1 MDEIDNILQQA
12 DSERAR
18 GNSDA
23 ADALLRHAQTL
34 TLNARKHPDI
44 DTNVIALQQETEH
57 LKNTIAALVV
67 AGLLAC
73 IFAML
78 LWSGIQMLSH

>member
-1 MDEIDNILQQA
+1 MDEIENILQQA
-12 DSERAR
+12 ELERAR
-18 GNSDA
+18 GNSDV

-34 TLNARKHPDI
+34 TLNARKRTDI
-44 DTNVIALQQETEH
+44 DTNVVALEQATEH
-57 LKNTIAALVV
+57 LKVAIAALVV